1 MHNSKKLK
9 SFIIVSIIFFLG
21 IAGGLLISNHKEQWL
36 NKNNEP
42 ENQYL
47 AFLQEVRTVI
57 QENYWDTFSEDAL
70 VQLHVKAIEQI
81 IAQPLGDQIKSFQN
95 LDDQILTTLNSFPD
109 DSTKEEFTT
118 QLSDLVLA
126 NLEPFGRSRLYSQ
139 QLQKELVEKV
149 SNINPDL
156 DHYQSLGVNPEATNE
171 EVEEAYQKQKEILQT
186 KDTPESKQQL
196 AQLELAQQTI
206 LHQENRERY
215 DKAGIN
221 PTMEWRLLSPRIFY
235 LKIKQFSPTTV
246 EELLEVTQKVDEEDE
261 QLSTLILDLRGN
273 IGGAIDG
280 LPYFLGPFIGNNQYA
295 YQMLQQGKTTDFKT
309 KVGWLPTLARYKK
322 VVVLID
328 EEVQSSAEVMADVL
342 QRYNVGVLVGNTTSG
357 WGTVERIFP
366 LKNQINQTQEY
377 SIFLVHHLTLRSD
390 GLPVESNG
398 INPDVDISLPNWQ
411 KELLKYFNDD
421 ELVEKVD
428 KLIE

>member
-1 MHNSKKLK
+1 MRNSKIK
-9 SFIIVSIIFFLG
+9 SLLFIIVIFLFG
-21 IAGGLLISNHKEQWL
+21 ISGGLFISRYKSEWFT
-36 NKNNEP
+36 KTNEP
-42 ENQYL
+42 ENKYL
-47 AFLQEVRTVI
+47 AFLQEVRVII
-57 QENYWDTFSEDAL
+57 QENYWDSFSEDAL
-70 VQLHVKAIEQI
+70 VRLHVKAIEQI
-81 IAQPLGDQIKSFQN
+81 VAQPLGDRIKTYQD
-95 LDDQILTTLNSFPD
+95 LDDEIIAILENYTD

-118 QLSDLVLA
+118 QLADLVLA

-139 QLQKELVEKV
+139 QLEKELVEKV

-171 EVEEAYQKQKEILQT
+171 EVEQAYHKQKELLQT
-186 KDTPESKQQL
+186 EDTPESKQQL
-196 AQLELAQQTI
+196 AQLELAQQT
-206 LHQENRERY
+206 LLSQENRERY
-215 DKAGIN
+215 DKSGVN
-221 PTMEWRLLSPRIFY
+221 PTMEWRLISPQIFY

-246 EELLEVTQKVDEEDE
+246 EELLEITQKVDGEDE
-261 QLSTLILDLRGN
+261 RLSSLILDLRGN

-342 QRYNVGVLVGNTTSG
+342 QKYNVGVLIGTTTKG

-366 LKNQINQTQEY
+366 IKNQVNQTQEY

-390 GLPVESNG
+390 GIAIESNG
-398 INPDVDISLPNWQ
+398 VNPDVDISVPNWQ

-421 ELVEKVD
+421 ELVGAVE
-428 KLIE
+428 KLI